1 MNMKRT
7 LSVEHNFS
15 DHDGQVF
22 ILAKYENTAK
32 ILYATA
38 FNNQNHELIEVE
50 NSKLLLD
57 D

>member
-32 ILYATA
+32 IMYATA